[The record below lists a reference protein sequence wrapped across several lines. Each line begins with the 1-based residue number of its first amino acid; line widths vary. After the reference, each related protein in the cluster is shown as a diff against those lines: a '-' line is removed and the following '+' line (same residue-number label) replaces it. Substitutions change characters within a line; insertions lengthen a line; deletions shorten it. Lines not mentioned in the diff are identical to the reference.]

1 MQLTKNFSLV
11 EFIDPAIYKEFGDKS
26 IRFLDSRIPLIAQEV
41 KDILSSHYGKNVRV
55 TINGNLNGHTYT
67 ESGLRQINTTTG
79 SKTSDHKYG
88 RAIDIK
94 GSFDDGSIIPIKDI
108 YFIITKTDNLSKL
121 MKIGLTTIEDINFTA
136 TWLHLS
142 TRYTLSKGLNIVQP

>member
-67 ESGLRQINTTTG
+67 ESGLRQINTT
-79 SKTSDHKYG
+79 
-88 RAIDIK
+88 
-94 GSFDDGSIIPIKDI
+94 
-108 YFIITKTDNLSKL
+108 
-121 MKIGLTTIEDINFTA
+121 A